1 VCHLLRNYTRNAQH
15 STLAGKSE
23 FERSRERHGGRTDRH
38 STCGAE
44 SFVLE
49 VLPVALIVMQY
60 PLHRENETNI
70 LKTRIRQFL
79 ARTLRPHK
87 PGGISQNGLSGGL
100 EEVTFLRL
108 PGVKAITG
116 LSKTSLYALIREKSF
131 PAPVR
136 LGVRTVAWVRSEV
149 REWAIERVRASR

>member
-1 VCHLLRNYTRNAQH
+1 MPSAPIRNMA
-15 STLAGKSE
+15 LPDL
-23 FERSRERHGGRTDRH
+23 SREKSDDK
-38 STCGAE
+38 
-44 SFVLE
+44 SFPSSSSQL
-49 VLPVALIVMQY
+49 
-60 PLHRENETNI
+60 
-70 LKTRIRQFL
+70 L
-79 ARTLRPHK
+79 ARRPSPQK
-87 PGGISQNGLSGGL
+87 PVGVSQNGLSSDL

-136 LGVRTVAWVRSEV
+136 LGARTVAWLRSEV